1 MIHACPVIVHWQ
13 VILMH
18 RATREQA
25 TDGDV
30 MRFLLENKLVLWY
43 ETTSKCALCLSIS
56 TMYLI

>member
-1 MIHACPVIVHWQ
+1 MHWQ

-25 TDGDV
+25 TDDDV

-43 ETTSKCALCLSIS
+43 ETTSECALCLSIF